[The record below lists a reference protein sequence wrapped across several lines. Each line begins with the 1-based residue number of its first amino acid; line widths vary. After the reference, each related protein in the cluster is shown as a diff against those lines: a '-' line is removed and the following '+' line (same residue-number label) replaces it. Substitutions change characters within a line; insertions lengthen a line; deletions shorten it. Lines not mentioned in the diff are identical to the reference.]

1 MPTTLP
7 EIEQSLALVLTK
19 VPGVLTVLVGAFL
32 LNLLV
37 NRALKL
43 LADRTS
49 LEHHHL
55 APFRRALRWLI
66 IAAATVLLVTAVFG
80 VPLDSLWTA
89 FTAVFALIAI
99 GFIAVWSVLSNW
111 LCTFVILLTHPFSVG
126 DEIEFAGEPVRGRV
140 VDLNFVYTT
149 LRSADGSVLQ
159 IPNNLFFQK
168 VLKRQRGTSRISL
181 VEQLNAREAADLGP
195 LMAPPLQ

>member
-1 MPTTLP
+1 
-7 EIEQSLALVLTK
+7 
-19 VPGVLTVLVGAFL
+19 
-32 LNLLV
+32 
-37 NRALKL
+37 
-43 LADRTS
+43 
-49 LEHHHL
+49 
-55 APFRRALRWLI
+55 
-66 IAAATVLLVTAVFG
+66 
-80 VPLDSLWTA
+80 
-89 FTAVFALIAI
+89 
-99 GFIAVWSVLSNW
+99 
-111 LCTFVILLTHPFSVG
+111 G

>member
-1 MPTTLP
+1 MPTLP
-7 EIEQSLALVLTK
+7 ELENLLALAAAK
-19 VPGVLTVLVGAFL
+19 VPGTLAVLTGAFL

-43 LADRTS
+43 LADKTS

-55 APFRRALRWLI
+55 APFRRLLRWLV
-66 IAAATVLLVTAVFG
+66 AAAAAVLLVTVVFG

-126 DEIEFAGEPVRGRV
+126 DDIEFTGEPVKGRV

-149 LRSADGSVLQ
+149 LRSDDGGVLQ

-168 VLKRQRGTSRISL
+168 VLKRRRGNSTISL
-181 VEQLNAREAADLGP
+181 VEQLNAREAADV
-195 LMAPPLQ
+195 